1 MICSY
6 TLPTERDAVD
16 FVICLKCHGIK
27 AMTGSLF
34 NPNHVLIVYSDSIV
48 PDELMLEFGAVKF
61 FGDLNSCASVA
72 EYLDALEY
80 AFRSKKNS
88 NELVSVSGRW

>member
-1 MICSY
+1 MIYSY

-48 PDELMLEFGAVKF
+48 SDELMIEFGAVKF
-61 FGDLNSCASVA
+61 FDDLNSCASVA
-72 EYLDALEY
+72 EYLDELKY
-80 AFRSKKNS
+80 AFRIKKKID
-88 NELVSVSGRW
+88 ELMSVSGRW